1 MSLVE
6 RALKKI
12 QESRAQVA
20 QAPVTPVQTGTPS
33 HTVPMQASRPAPAQP
48 QPAPVTPGVVPAAA
62 ARVAAVPTLEPL
74 PSRPA
79 RTVRVDRDALRHAEL
94 LPPLSQE
101 RQLSGEYRQIKR
113 PLIANALGRGVP
125 RLPNGHRI
133 MVASAMPGD
142 GKTFT
147 SINLAM
153 SFANEKDLSVVLVDA
168 DVAKAHL
175 SRTFGVQNEAGL
187 MDLLRDEHLDIESV
201 IMPTDVPGLSILP
214 AGKASEMATELL
226 ASARMELVASQIS
239 TRNANRIVL
248 FDSPPLLVTSEAMA
262 LASVVGQI
270 VMVVRAGVTPQS
282 AVLDAIELLGEGK
295 SIGLVLNQT
304 DEQVRPGY
312 YYQYYGHKDGQ
323 KESVGSGF
331 VSNDPVTVDYQDE
344 GLARRGAAD
353 FAG

>member
-12 QESRAQVA
+12 QESRAQAPQALNQPPQA
-20 QAPVTPVQTGTPS
+20 QAGSPS
-33 HTVPMQASRPAPAQP
+33 HTIPMQPARPTAAQPSPAPH
-48 QPAPVTPGVVPAAA
+48 AP
-62 ARVAAVPTLEPL
+62 RVSAVPVLEPL
-74 PSRPA
+74 RPT
-79 RTVRVDRDALRHAEL
+79 RTVRIDRDALRHAEL

-125 RLPNGHRI
+125 KTPNGHRI

-147 SINLAM
+147 SINLAL
-153 SFANEKDLSVVLVDA
+153 SFAMEKDLSVVLVDA

-175 SRTFGVQNEAGL
+175 SRILGVENELGL
-187 MDLLRDEHLDIESV
+187 MDLLHDEQLDPESV
-201 IMPTDVPGLSILP
+201 VLPTDVPGLSILS
-214 AGKASEMATELL
+214 AGKAKENATELL
-226 ASARMELVASQIS
+226 SSARMEHVAAQIS
-239 TRNANRIVL
+239 ARDPKRIVL
-248 FDSPPLLVTSEAMA
+248 FDSAPLLVTSEAMA
-262 LASVVGQI
+262 LVTAIGQI

-312 YYQYYGHKDGQ
+312 YYQYYGHKDGDR
-323 KESVGSGF
+323 S
-331 VSNDPVTVDYQDE
+331 DDTVDTQDV
-344 GLARRGAAD
+344 RRGD
-353 FAG
+353 SAG

>member
-12 QESRAQVA
+12 QESRAQA
-20 QAPVTPVQTGTPS
+20 PAAPVAPVLAGAPS
-33 HTVPMQASRPAPAQP
+33 PTIPLQVPRPASATQPAPAVAHA
-48 QPAPVTPGVVPAAA
+48 AP
-62 ARVAAVPTLEPL
+62 RVAAVPAAEPI
-74 PSRPA
+74 RTA
-79 RTVRVDRDALRHAEL
+79 RTVRIDREALRQDEL

-101 RQLSGEYRQIKR
+101 RQLAGEYRQIKR

-125 RLPNGHRI
+125 KLVNGHRI

-153 SFANEKDLSVVLVDA
+153 SFAMEKDLSVVLVDA

-175 SRTFGVQNEAGL
+175 SRIFGIQSDMGL
-187 MDLLRDEHLDIESV
+187 MDLLRDEHLDAESL
-201 IMPTDVPGLSILP
+201 IMPTDVPGLSLLP
-214 AGKASEMATELL
+214 AGKGSEAATEML
-226 ASARMELVASQIS
+226 ASARMETIASQIS
-239 TRNANRIVL
+239 ARNPNRIVL
-248 FDSPPLLVTSEAMA
+248 FDSAPLLVTSEAMA
-262 LASVVGQI
+262 MASVVGQI

-304 DEQVRPGY
+304 DEQVRAG
-312 YYQYYGHKDGQ
+312 YYQYYGQ
-323 KESVGSGF
+323 KPGEAGEDD
-331 VSNDPVTVDYQDE
+331 VS
-344 GLARRGAAD
+344 A
-353 FAG
+353 

>member
-12 QESRAQVA
+12 QESRAHG
-20 QAPVTPVQTGTPS
+20 P
-33 HTVPMQASRPAPAQP
+33 QASAAPAQAGSP
-48 QPAPVTPGVVPAAA
+48 AHTIPMQPARPATAQPAPTAQVP
-62 ARVAAVPTLEPL
+62 RVSAVPVLEPT
-74 PSRPA
+74 RPT
-79 RTVRVDRDALRHAEL
+79 RTVHIDRDGLRHAEL

-101 RQLSGEYRQIKR
+101 RQLAGEYRQIKR

-125 RLPNGHRI
+125 KIPNGHRI

-147 SINLAM
+147 SINLAL
-153 SFANEKDLSVVLVDA
+153 SFSLEKDLSVVLVDA

-175 SRTFGVQNEAGL
+175 SRILGVENELGL
-187 MDLLRDEHLDIESV
+187 MDLLHDELDPESV
-201 IMPTDVPGLSILP
+201 ILPTDVPGLSILP
-214 AGKASEMATELL
+214 AGKAIENATELL
-226 ASARMELVASQIS
+226 SSARMEHVAAQIGA
-239 TRNANRIVL
+239 RDPKRIVL
-248 FDSPPLLVTSEAMA
+248 FDSAPLLITSEAMA
-262 LASVVGQI
+262 LVSAVGQI

-312 YYQYYGHKDGQ
+312 YYQYYGHKDGDRAD
-323 KESVGSGF
+323 E
-331 VSNDPVTVDYQDE
+331 TVDTQDV
-344 GLARRGAAD
+344 RRGDAA
-353 FAG
+353 G